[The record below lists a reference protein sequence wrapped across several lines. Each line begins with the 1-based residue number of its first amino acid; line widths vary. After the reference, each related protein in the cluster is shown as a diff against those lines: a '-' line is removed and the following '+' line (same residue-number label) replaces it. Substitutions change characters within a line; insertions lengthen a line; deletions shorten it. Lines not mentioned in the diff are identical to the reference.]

1 MIENFMSL
9 AVISVIPINVSILL
23 HFLFHTPV
31 GEKLS
36 YKAKQIIAGII
47 FGALAILGTEKGVLV
62 NDAVLNARDAAPLC
76 AGLIF
81 GGPAGIIAGVIG
93 GVERW
98 LSAYWGVDTYTRLAC
113 SISTCLVGLYSALL
127 KKYVFDDKI
136 PSWSYSFAIGAS
148 AEVMHMLNVFF
159 THLDDVKHAFAVIQ
173 KVAIPMIVVN
183 AMSVALAVLAINILD
198 KENLYD
204 RHKGETTTLS
214 IQFQKRMFTLV
225 LASFILTLSF
235 TILLQKNIS
244 ETDTQ
249 ELLSLNIRD
258 VINDIEQ
265 ASSKNL
271 LKITRLISTR
281 INDTDKIDNSLLDTI
296 SNEFDVAEINI
307 VDSNGYVVY
316 STDRSYVGYDM
327 RSNHYYDEFSGLDD
341 GTYSE
346 IVLPYR
352 ESSEYQNV
360 SRKYACKTLIKGG
373 YVQVGYDRKQ
383 FMDDIYNEISSIA
396 TNRHIGETG
405 GVCIT
410 DLEENI
416 ISDSLGR
423 TGQKFDVDPDIFF
436 SLDYKP
442 YETYKFSYNG
452 INLYYMYSNAESYV
466 VYAYLPVDEADFSKQ
481 LSIYLNAFME
491 TTVFAALFIFV
502 YFLVKILFVQHVHE
516 INDSLDKITNGD
528 LDVIVDS
535 NSTKEFAELSSGIN
549 STVATLKNYIEEA
562 NSRIDA
568 ELNYAKEIQ
577 KSALPSIFPP
587 FPNINEF
594 EIYATMDA
602 AKQVGGDFYDFYLLR
617 RNVLAF
623 VVADVSGK
631 GIPGAL
637 FMMRAKTLLKTY
649 AEGGVAVADIFTN
662 ANYSLCEGNDAG
674 MFVTAWMGTLN
685 TQTGVIKFANAGHN
699 PPLIR
704 RKGGNYE
711 YLKSKSGFVLAG
723 LDNITYTE
731 QTTTIEPGD
740 EIFLYTDGVT
750 EATNSESELFGEER
764 LLNSINTH
772 KGKSCDEICRCVK
785 KDVDSFVGDAPQ
797 FDDITMLSIKFISS
811 YIPKDSSDPN
821 SSSN

>member
-23 HFLFHTPV
+23 HFLFHTKS

-36 YKAKQIIAGII
+36 YKTKQIIAGII

-62 NDAVLNARDAAPLC
+62 NDAILNARDAAPLC

-81 GGPAGIIAGVIG
+81 GGPAGIMAGVIG

-127 KKYVFDDKI
+127 KKYVFDNKI
-136 PSWSYSFAIGAS
+136 PSWGYSLAIGGS
-148 AEVMHMLNVFF
+148 AEVIHMLNVFF
-159 THLDDVKHAFAVIQ
+159 THLNDVKHAFSIIQ
-173 KVAIPMIVVN
+173 NVAIPMIAIN
-183 AMSVALAVLAINILD
+183 ALSVALAVLAINILD

-204 RHKGETTTLS
+204 RRKEGATTLA
-214 IQFQKRMFTLV
+214 IQFQKRMFMLV
-225 LASFILTLSF
+225 LASFVLTLSF
-235 TILLQKNIS
+235 TIVLQKNIS
-244 ETDTQ
+244 KTDTQ
-249 ELLSLNIRD
+249 ELLSLNIKD

-265 ASSKNL
+265 ASNKNL
-271 LKITRLISTR
+271 LKITRLISSR
-281 INDTDKIDNSLLDTI
+281 LDDSDRIDNALLDTI
-296 SNEFDVAEINI
+296 SNEFDVAEIN
-307 VDSNGYVVY
+307 VVNQDGYVAY
-316 STDRSYVGYDM
+316 STDRNYIDYNM
-327 RSNHYYDEFSGLDD
+327 RSNQYYDEFSGLDD
-341 GTYSE
+341 GSYSE

-352 ESSEYQNV
+352 ESSVYKGV
-360 SRKYACKTLIKGG
+360 YRKYSCKTLTRGG
-373 YVQVGYDRKQ
+373 YVQVGYDKDQ
-383 FMDDIYNEISSIA
+383 FMDDIFNEIDSIA

-410 DLEENI
+410 DLEQNI
-416 ISDSLGR
+416 ISNSIGKSHEKLGI
-423 TGQKFDVDPDIFF
+423 DPEIFYSTEF
-436 SLDYKP
+436 IP
-442 YETYKFSYNG
+442 YETYEYNFEG
-452 INLYYMYSNAESYV
+452 EDVYYMYANSESYV
-466 VYAYLPVDEADFSKQ
+466 VYAYLPIKEADFSMH
-481 LSIYLNAFME
+481 LAIYLNAFME
-491 TTVFAALFIFV
+491 TTVFTALFIFV
-502 YFLVKILFVQHVHE
+502 FFLVKILFVQHVHE
-516 INDSLDKITNGD
+516 INDSLEKITNGD

-535 NSTKEFAELSSGIN
+535 NSTKEFVELSSGIN

-562 NSRIDA
+562 NSRMDA

-587 FPNINEF
+587 FPNIKEF

-623 VVADVSGK
+623 IVADVSGK
-631 GIPGAL
+631 GVPGAL

-704 RKGGNYE
+704 RKGGDYE
-711 YLKSKSGFVLAG
+711 YLKSKAGFVLAG
-723 LDNITYTE
+723 LENITYTE

-750 EATNSESELFGEER
+750 EATNNDSELFGEER
-764 LLNSINTH
+764 LLKSLNNH
-772 KGKSCDEICRCVK
+772 KGKSSDEICRCVK

-797 FDDITMLSIKFISS
+797 FDDITMLSIKFICP
-811 YIPKDSSDPN
+811 YIPKSATDPN
-821 SSSN
+821 KSSN